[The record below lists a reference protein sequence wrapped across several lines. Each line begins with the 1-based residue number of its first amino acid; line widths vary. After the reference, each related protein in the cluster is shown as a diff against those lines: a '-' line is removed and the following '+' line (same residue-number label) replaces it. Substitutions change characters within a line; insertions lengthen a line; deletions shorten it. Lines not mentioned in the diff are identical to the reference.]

1 MFLVDVTSVSFIRSE
16 GHYTWVHTAQGN
28 HFCNLNIG
36 DLETRLDPSLFL
48 RVHRSYIVN
57 LSHVDEIM
65 RDDGRMTLRMLGS
78 VPTEIP
84 VSRTSAPKLMEQLGL
99 TEGTP
104 VKP

>member
-1 MFLVDVTSVSFIRSE
+1 M
-16 GHYTWVHTAQGN
+16 
-28 HFCNLNIG
+28 
-36 DLETRLDPSLFL
+36 
-48 RVHRSYIVN
+48 N